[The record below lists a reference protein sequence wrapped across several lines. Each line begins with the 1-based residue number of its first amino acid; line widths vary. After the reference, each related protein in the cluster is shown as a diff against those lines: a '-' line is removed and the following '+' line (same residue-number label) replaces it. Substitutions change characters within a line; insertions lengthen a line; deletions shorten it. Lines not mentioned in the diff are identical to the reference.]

1 VPLRLLIR
9 SLAEFILATDFK
21 FRKNAVKSL
30 TNKIGVY
37 ILCDLDQVP
46 LYVGQSKDG
55 IRSRVARHLTSA
67 RSDIIANRQL
77 DVWEVAYVWT
87 YPVESKTKI
96 GPLEALLYHHF
107 NPKSQLINGTVP
119 PAPKESTVVP
129 EPKQKVQ
136 VMSDA
141 EIVARREEV
150 QRLPRQADH
159 YASIVGHFLEVKESK
174 QIGKAMA
181 AHFQRLSRYHRK
193 LLGIA
198 SSAEDES
205 TDD

>member
-1 VPLRLLIR
+1 MG
-9 SLAEFILATDFK
+9 LATDFR

-30 TNKIGVY
+30 TNRIGVY
-37 ILCDLDQVP
+37 VLCDLDAVP
-46 LYVGQSKDG
+46 LYVGQSTDG

-87 YPVESKTKI
+87 YPVESKDQI
-96 GPLEALLYHHF
+96 SPLEALLYHHF
-107 NPKSQLINGTVP
+107 NPGSQLINGAVP
-119 PAPKESTVVP
+119 PTPDTSSVIP
-129 EPKQKVQ
+129 EPEQKVQ

-141 EIVARREEV
+141 EIASRREEV
-150 QRLPRQADH
+150 HRLPRQATH
-159 YASIVGHFLEVKESK
+159 YAAIVGHFLEVKQSK

-181 AHFQRLSRYHRK
+181 AHFQRLERYHKK

-198 SSAEDES
+198 SSAENEQ

>member
-1 VPLRLLIR
+1 M
-9 SLAEFILATDFK
+9 ATDFK

-30 TNKIGVY
+30 TNRIGVY
-37 ILCDLDQVP
+37 VLCDLDGVP
-46 LYVGQSKDG
+46 LYVGQSTDA

-77 DVWEVAYVWT
+77 DVWEIAYVWT
-87 YPVESKTKI
+87 YSVQSKSEI
-96 GPLEALLYHHF
+96 GKLEALLYHHF

-119 PAPKESTVVP
+119 PIPEGAPAPP
-129 EPKQKVQ
+129 EPEQKIQ

-141 EIVARREEV
+141 EIAARRDEV
-150 QRLPRQADH
+150 HRLPRQATH

-174 QIGKAMA
+174 QIGRAMA
-181 AHFQRLSRYHRK
+181 AHFQRLKRYHEK

-198 SSAEDES
+198 SSAEDEA

>member
-1 VPLRLLIR
+1 M
-9 SLAEFILATDFK
+9 TD
-21 FRKNAVKSL
+21 
-30 TNKIGVY
+30 KIGVY
-37 ILCDLDQVP
+37 VLCDLDGIP

-55 IRSRVARHLTSA
+55 IRRRVARHLTSA

-87 YPVESKTKI
+87 YPVDSKAKI
-96 GPLEALLYHHF
+96 RPLEALLYHHL

-119 PAPKESTVVP
+119 LMPENMGNIP

-141 EIVARREEV
+141 EIATRREEV
-150 QRLPRQADH
+150 QRLPRQASH
-159 YASIVGHFLEVKESK
+159 YAAIVGHFLEVKQSK

-181 AHFQRLSRYHRK
+181 AHFQRLQRYHQK

-198 SSAEDES
+198 SSAENEP